1 MSRLSRKEILEG
13 IGVFSIV
20 ASLIFVGVQVNQG
33 QRAGEGAE
41 LIAYLEMAGNLRSLT
56 AENAEVWHKA
66 CAGDFLAPDE
76 KIVAAQV
83 FKHYIEFMF
92 ITAAASRVGVMRD
105 WPEFLVNRFA
115 ANLHRY
121 PGFAALAEQ
130 HSIFG
135 REGERG
141 LDDPVTRATF
151 EAIMLRV
158 AELQKIEPEP
168 DYDLMWC
175 GL

>member
-33 QRAGEGAE
+33 QREGESAE
-41 LIAYLEMAGNLRSLT
+41 VIAYLEMAGNLRSLLV
-56 AENAEVWHKA
+56 ENAEVWHKA
-66 CAGDFLAPDE
+66 CAGEVLAPAE
-76 KIVAAQV
+76 KTVAAQLY
-83 FKHYIEFMF
+83 KHYVEFMF
-92 ITAAASRVGVMRD
+92 MTAAASRVGVMRD

-130 HSIFG
+130 HEVFA
-135 REGERG
+135 REGEKG
-141 LDDPVTRATF
+141 LEDPASRATF

-158 AELQKIEPEP
+158 AELEEIEPEP